1 MFCLKVRRG
10 VISLVL
16 VFSLFFSTLNSLF
29 PILTIAASTET
40 LFKTDDIKYTPSD
53 ASLLR
58 NFRSVFYKI
67 PSVDTKP
74 FNLDAGAGKIIT
86 KILIKMGG
94 KEDQEIIVNAR
105 KYNESLTFS
114 GEAIPFKSV
123 DNTPNGTWIAWSR
136 SIAGTNW
143 IPGTSTGYDWDV
155 YPGVS
160 LPTGSETIGGVTK
173 DKWPGKKVWMDIPYG
188 RNMQYLSIGPVDYGA
203 FSTTYLDDDPIRLAT
218 FNPFLINQNV
228 RIDDA
233 STVTS
238 VDGPSGKTDL
248 TTHLIGFTV
257 PNLNTGKIKFDQSYD
272 HEGFRVPLGGNGAA
286 AMMYYFATYK
296 YDIKSFSYRY
306 PYQYEVYTMD
316 DDGTTIPGPTDPPPT
331 GGCTVASI
339 DSPSQGSAPQSSVM
353 DPSAT
358 GAIKA
363 DDGSNS
369 PYNFDVGKGIPT
381 SDNLYS
387 NTLAFN
393 YLYQHTFGQMN
404 GKVNYECNVDV
415 EYVLKWK
422 ENQPP
427 TTGPDGK
434 PVPVPPKDMSE
445 TESKTY
451 SFTFTKDYTYWEI
464 KNLELYGI
472 DKSVMRNYAIPGG
485 EVTLNPS
492 GYTPPTLAS
501 SHSDAVED
509 HVKPQ
514 DGASIT
520 YTPPAV
526 VGGSTKPSPPDDTSR
541 LKGMA
546 ESGTK
551 DPLVKNDKIDFN
563 GQKIMDDS
571 EVSMTGPTPTKI
583 PNPTM
588 IGNTVLYQN
597 ALLISNTLL
606 NKLNTVSTGTIYYKL
621 LPQYI
626 GGGSD
631 KQYPVNAINTVT
643 VHTPTVIY
651 ANASDDAAHNQKTV
665 PNYSRRAFILDRNFK
680 VYMPT
685 NGQHRNIPG
694 YGDRNYAK
702 YIKTKQV
709 RFEFDVYT
717 SDKSIFY
724 PKDTWITIPVS
735 ELETTFFLPVWVN
748 EGDYTVYF
756 RSFAENAPASGFTT
770 ESEANLN
777 LDNHVATDTV
787 QVEVMGRLYDFRI
800 TDIADPNWETV
811 FRSAKGSSTSNG
823 TSYSVGTKGIDGAPN
838 GKIKPYVLPILRGSH
853 PVASFKTM
861 TVKTGYH
868 FKFDLKTKG
877 NMFEDKDGI
886 RVTPTFYFQDN
897 SASTSARRVEVDL
910 YYHSDTKKFVKIGSA
925 SDVERRNIIL
935 NQRLRNVPVT
945 DIVNT
950 AGSLYDMKSGWTM
963 TRPQYL
969 TAYQKR
975 STEQTYV
982 GGYDIQLL
990 PSPLRTF
997 INTFDRP
1004 ANASASPARTN
1015 ASIQQWY
1022 GEYSLP
1028 AAVYAV
1034 AKGTDLAAYGKTN
1047 KLDEKSPIFLRNG
1060 YISLNFNL
1068 ETIRNADLNKPHLQY
1083 INSPLD
1089 NQWWSME
1096 GYDSSDGMR
1105 DRLIT
1110 DPYGVQ
1116 YLLKDGDVVFY
1127 DANKSSYDDYAP
1139 NGTH

>member
-1 MFCLKVRRG
+1 MKLIPL
-10 VISLVL
+10 ISM
-16 VFSLFFSTLNSLF
+16 FSLLFSLLISLF
-29 PILTIAASTET
+29 PIYADVAAES
-40 LFKTDDIKYTPSD
+40 LFKTDKIEYAPAES
-53 ASLLR
+53 SLKR
-58 NFRSVFYKI
+58 DYQSVFYKEKNI
-67 PSVDTKP
+67 STKP
-74 FNLDAGAGKIIT
+74 FNIDAGAGKIIT
-86 KILIKMGG
+86 KILLYKGG
-94 KEDQEIIVNAR
+94 KEFKEIKVNAR
-105 KYNESLTFS
+105 KYIESLEIS
-114 GEAIPFKSV
+114 GEGIAVKSIG
-123 DNTPNGTWIAWSR
+123 NMPYGSWIAWSR
-136 SIAGTNW
+136 SIAGKHW
-143 IPGTSTGYDWDV
+143 IPGTSVQKWGIEGEAT
-155 YPGVS
+155 
-160 LPTGSETIGGVTK
+160 TGSEVFDGITK
-173 DKWPGKKVWMDIPYG
+173 DKWPGKKVWIEVDYD
-188 RNMQYLSIGPVDYGA
+188 RNQQYKSVGAVDYGA
-203 FSTTYLDDDPIRLAT
+203 FETTYIDDDEETTLKEA
-218 FNPFLINQNV
+218 NKLQVGVNV
-228 RIDDA
+228 IKDMDKDI
-233 STVTS
+233 TS
-238 VDGPSGKTDL
+238 IDGPIGKTDIS
-248 TTHLIGFTV
+248 TAIIGFSV
-257 PNLNTGKIKFDQSYD
+257 PNLNKGSIRFTQIYD
-272 HEGFRVPLGGNGAA
+272 HEGTRVPLGGNGSA
-286 AMMYYFATYK
+286 AMMYYFATYTF
-296 YDIKSFSYRY
+296 DIKSFTYRY
-306 PYQYEVYTMD
+306 PNEYEVYTKD
-316 DDGTTIPGPTDPPPT
+316 DDGTLPEEPNPPVEGGGT

-339 DSPSQGSAPQSSVM
+339 GSPSQGSTPQASVM

-381 SDNLYS
+381 SDNLYA

-415 EYVLKWK
+415 DYVLKWK
-422 ENQPP
+422 EKQPP

-434 PVPVPPKDMSE
+434 PVIVADKDMSE

-472 DKSVMRNYAIPGG
+472 DKSVMRNYALPGG
-485 EVTLNPS
+485 EVILNPS
-492 GYTPPTLAS
+492 GYTPPTMAS
-501 SHSDAVED
+501 SHSDTVED

-514 DGASIT
+514 EGASIT

-526 VGGSTKPSPPDDTSR
+526 VGGTTKPSPPDDTSR

-546 ESGTK
+546 ETGTK
-551 DPLVKNDKIDFN
+551 DPLVKNDKVDFN

-571 EVSMTGPTPTKI
+571 EVSKTGPTPTKI
-583 PNPTM
+583 PNPTT

-597 ALLISNTLL
+597 ALLISSALL
-606 NKLNTVSTGTIYYKL
+606 NKLNTTSTGTIYYTL
-621 LPQYI
+621 LPQNI

-631 KQYPVNAINTVT
+631 KQYPINAINTVT

-685 NGQHRNIPG
+685 TGQHRNISG
-694 YGDRNYAK
+694 YGDRDYAK
-702 YIKTKQV
+702 YIKAKQV

-717 SDKSIFY
+717 ADKSIFY

-735 ELETTFFLPVWVN
+735 EFEKTFFLPVWVN
-748 EGDYTVYF
+748 EGDYIVYF

-787 QVEVMGRLYDFRI
+787 PVEVIGRLYDFRI

-811 FRSAKGSSTSNG
+811 FRTAKGSSPSNG
-823 TSYSVGTKGIDGAPN
+823 TSYSVGTKGIDGAAN
-838 GKIKPYVLPILRGSH
+838 GKIAPYVLPILRGSH
-853 PVASFKTM
+853 PVASFKSM

-877 NMFEDKDGI
+877 NMFEDKDAI

-897 SASTSARRVEVDL
+897 QASTPAKRVEVDL
-910 YYHSDTKKFVKIGSA
+910 YYHSDTKKFVKIGSSSA
-925 SDVERRNIIL
+925 VERRNIIL

-945 DIVNT
+945 DILNT
-950 AGSLYDMKSGWTM
+950 AGSLYDMKTGWTM

-1004 ANASASPARTN
+1004 VNASASPARTN

-1028 AAVYAV
+1028 AAVYVV
-1034 AKGTDLAAYGKTN
+1034 AKGTDLAVYGKTN

-1083 INSPLD
+1083 IKGPLN
-1089 NQWWSME
+1089 NQWWNME
-1096 GYDSSDGMR
+1096 GYDGSDDAR
-1105 DRLIT
+1105 DRMIT